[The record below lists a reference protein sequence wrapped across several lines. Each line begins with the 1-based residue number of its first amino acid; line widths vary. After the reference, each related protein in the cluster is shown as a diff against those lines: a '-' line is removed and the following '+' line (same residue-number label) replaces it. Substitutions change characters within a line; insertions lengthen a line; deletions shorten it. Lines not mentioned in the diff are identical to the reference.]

1 MTTREVMPFHQGSDY
16 LDCLSALH
24 QALTPSRYLEIGV
37 WQGESLARA
46 NCAAIAVDPAF
57 QLSFDVLSNKP
68 ECHFFQTTSDAFF
81 TKHDPRA
88 ILGGSL
94 DLAFLD
100 GLHEFDTLLRDF
112 SNAERFCARDGV
124 IVLHDCLPID
134 PLITNRAQDE
144 HWRAGA
150 VVPGWWAGDVWKTFV
165 ILKQARPELRMI
177 ALDAPPTGLVLISNL
192 NPASDALTQHH
203 ETLVAGMMPVDLAAF
218 GTRRLFELA
227 DIRSTAVLQDKAA
240 LRAALIS

>member
-1 MTTREVMPFHQGSDY
+1 MTREVMPFHQGSDY
-16 LDCLSALH
+16 LDCLSSLH

-46 NCAAIAVDPAF
+46 KCRSIAVDPAF
-57 QLSFDVLSNKP
+57 QLSFDALEGKP

-81 TKHDPRA
+81 AEHNPRA
-88 ILGGSL
+88 IFGGPV

-100 GLHEFDTLLRDF
+100 GLHEFDALLRDF
-112 SNAERFCARDGV
+112 ANAERFCARDSV
-124 IVLHDCLPID
+124 IVLHDCLPVD
-134 PLITNRAQDE
+134 PLIANRAQDE
-144 HWRAGA
+144 HLRAEA

-165 ILKQARPELRMI
+165 ILKQARPELRII

-192 NPASDALTQHH
+192 DPASDALIQQHD
-203 ETLVAGMMPVDLAAF
+203 TLIAGMMPVDLADY

-227 DIRSTAVLQDKAA
+227 EIRPTTLLDNAAA
-240 LRAALIS
+240 LRAALNQ